1 MKLIKMLT
9 PKQFEAEMKTI
20 SNSEDTEEAHIH
32 MDCLMAD
39 LLRSLGYG
47 AGLRCLKT
55 PQSGMPNQ
63 RTMRLKMT
71 ESQLQKSVIELA
83 ELLGYLVY
91 HVGNVKGQ
99 LRNTTSV
106 GFPDL
111 CMVHRRTGAVVFAE
125 LKSDKGVLTE
135 RQLEWAAALSKCG
148 GVSDVRLLG
157 IWDPVT
163 YELWRP
169 EHWHDG
175 TIERSLT
182 EKAGRATRLPI

>member
-1 MKLIKMLT
+1 M
-9 PKQFEAEMKTI
+9 EV
-20 SNSEDTEEAHIH
+20 
-32 MDCLMAD
+32 
-39 LLRSLGYG
+39 G
-47 AGLRCLKT
+47 
-55 PQSGMPNQ
+55 
-63 RTMRLKMT
+63 MRLTMT

-91 HVGNVKGQ
+91 HVSNVKGQ

-135 RQLEWAAALSKCG
+135 RQLEWSAALSKCG
-148 GVSDVRLLG
+148 GVSDVRLH
-157 IWDPVT
+157 WDPVK
-163 YELWRP
+163 YVVWRP
-169 EHWHDG
+169 EYWHDG

-182 EKAGRATRLPI
+182 DSAGRKLRA

>member
-1 MKLIKMLT
+1 
-9 PKQFEAEMKTI
+9 
-20 SNSEDTEEAHIH
+20 
-32 MDCLMAD
+32 
-39 LLRSLGYG
+39 
-47 AGLRCLKT
+47 
-55 PQSGMPNQ
+55 
-63 RTMRLKMT
+63 MT

-148 GVSDVRLLG
+148 GVSDVRLL
-157 IWDPVT
+157 WDPVT

-182 EKAGRATRLPI
+182 EKAGRLRDYPYKHWSFHP